1 MQEMKVNMKAL
12 LKVFAFLLI
21 LSAAPP
27 AGAQATDDESKIRT
41 IAADWGR
48 AWNKHDMKALA
59 GLFTEDADFVNVGAK
74 HWKGR
79 KEIEAQHAARLS
91 QFLESEWATKGV
103 SIQYLKPDI
112 ALVHVEWS
120 LRGDKDPGGTPRQP
134 REGIFTWV
142 VVKKGE
148 GWLIRAAQN
157 TNLSNLP
164 PPATAK

>member
-1 MQEMKVNMKAL
+1 MKAL
-12 LKVFAFLLI
+12 LKVSPLLLI
-21 LSAAPP
+21 FGAVWP
-27 AGAQATDDESKIRT
+27 ALAQARDDEAKIRM
-41 IAADWGR
+41 IAAGWER
-48 AWNKHDMKALA
+48 AWNSHDMKALA

-103 SIQYLKPDI
+103 SVQYLKPDI

-134 REGIFTWV
+134 RGASSR
-142 VVKKGE
+142 
-148 GWLIRAAQN
+148 GWW
-157 TNLSNLP
+157 
-164 PPATAK
+164 